1 MSMKVLITGHRGFIA
16 SNLPRAFAELGHEV
30 ISPSDI
36 HLDFKIKTG
45 EHCVHRNTED
55 SWARELDYHGV
66 DVVIHNAAL
75 VGTDVVALNPSE
87 ATLSNVTGTYNICRA
102 AEKSGAAILYLG
114 TTVIYDTDRYQDVEI
129 TESSSHAPLTFYGS
143 LKLAGEHVVRAHST
157 KWSIVRPL
165 FCYGGVGDNNSL
177 IAKGFFGAAHGKEK
191 IDMFLDPK
199 KIKDYM
205 RVEDFCDAVATV
217 VDKDLWNDDW
227 NVAAETPE
235 NTGKIVEMM
244 SEISC
249 KDLKGVVKWHPGT
262 DYLGNHRLSSQ
273 KFRDASGWTPKYD
286 LCGGLEKS
294 WDDIQRNLGST
305 DYNPLRY
312 LEDAKKRGL
321 DLTQFFNR

>member
-1 MSMKVLITGHRGFIA
+1 MKILITGHRGFIA
-16 SNLPRAFAELGHEV
+16 SNLPQSLRDFYHDV
-30 ISPSDI
+30 IDPAQIKLPHRI
-36 HLDFKIKTG
+36 HTG
-45 EHCVHRNTED
+45 EHCVHNNSENDWYAEFKRLN
-55 SWARELDYHGV
+55 V
-66 DVVIHNAAL
+66 DVVIHNAAS
-75 VGTDVVALNPSE
+75 VGTDVVALNPKE
-87 ATLSNVTGTYNICRA
+87 ATLTNVSGTYNIARA
-102 AEKSGAAILYLG
+102 AERAGIPVLYLG
-114 TTVIYDTDRYQDVEI
+114 TTVIYNTDLYQNSWIAERSAHGPQ
-129 TESSSHAPLTFYGS
+129 TLYGS
-143 LKLAGEHVVRAHST
+143 LKLAGEHIVRSHCS

-217 VDKDLWNDDW
+217 VDKELWNDDW

-235 NTGKIVEMM
+235 NTGRIVEMM

-249 KDLKGVVKWHPGT
+249 KDLKSVVKWHPGT

-286 LCGGLEKS
+286 LYGGLEKS
-294 WDDIQRNLGST
+294 WNDIQRNLGST

-312 LEDAKKRGL
+312 LEAAQKRGV

>member
-1 MSMKVLITGHRGFIA
+1 
-16 SNLPRAFAELGHEV
+16 
-30 ISPSDI
+30 
-36 HLDFKIKTG
+36 
-45 EHCVHRNTED
+45 
-55 SWARELDYHGV
+55 
-66 DVVIHNAAL
+66 
-75 VGTDVVALNPSE
+75 
-87 ATLSNVTGTYNICRA
+87 
-102 AEKSGAAILYLG
+102 
-114 TTVIYDTDRYQDVEI
+114 
-129 TESSSHAPLTFYGS
+129 
-143 LKLAGEHVVRAHST
+143 
-157 KWSIVRPL
+157 
-165 FCYGGVGDNNSL
+165 VGDNNSL

-217 VDKDLWNDDW
+217 VDKELWNDDW

-249 KDLKGVVKWHPGT
+249 KDLKSVVKWHPGT

-273 KFRDASGWTPKYD
+273 KFRDASGWTPKFD
-286 LCGGLEKS
+286 LYNGLEKS
-294 WDDIQRNLGST
+294 WNDIQRNLGST

>member
-1 MSMKVLITGHRGFIA
+1 MKILITGHRGFIA
-16 SNLPRAFAELGHEV
+16 SNLPPAFADIDHEV
-30 ISPSDI
+30 IDSDRLRLR
-36 HLDFKIKTG
+36 HMLPTG
-45 EHCVHRNTED
+45 EHCVYRNSEED
-55 SWARELDYHGV
+55 WSREIKRLGV
-66 DVVIHNAAL
+66 DVVVHNAAA
-75 VGTDVVALNPSE
+75 VGTDVVALNPNE
-87 ATLSNVTGTYNICRA
+87 ATLTNVTGTYNICRA
-102 AEKSGAAILYLG
+102 AEKAGAAVLYLG
-114 TTVIYDTDRYQDVEI
+114 TTVIYNTDLYQSSWIAER
-129 TESSSHAPLTFYGS
+129 SSHGPQTLYGS
-143 LKLAGEHVVRAHST
+143 LKLAGEHIVRAHST

-217 VDKDLWNDDW
+217 VDKELWNDDW

-273 KFRDASGWTPKYD
+273 KFRDASGWTPKFD
-286 LCGGLEKS
+286 LYCGLEKS
-294 WDDIQRNLGST
+294 WNDIQRNLGST

-312 LEDAKKRGL
+312 LEDAKKRGV

>member
-1 MSMKVLITGHRGFIA
+1 M
-16 SNLPRAFAELGHEV
+16 
-30 ISPSDI
+30 
-36 HLDFKIKTG
+36 
-45 EHCVHRNTED
+45 
-55 SWARELDYHGV
+55 
-66 DVVIHNAAL
+66 
-75 VGTDVVALNPSE
+75 
-87 ATLSNVTGTYNICRA
+87 
-102 AEKSGAAILYLG
+102 
-114 TTVIYDTDRYQDVEI
+114 
-129 TESSSHAPLTFYGS
+129 YGS
-143 LKLAGEHVVRAHST
+143 LKLAGEHIVRAHST

-177 IAKGFFGAAHGKEK
+177 IANGFFGAAHGKEK

-217 VDKDLWNDDW
+217 VDKELWNDDW

-235 NTGKIVEMM
+235 NTGRIVEMM

-273 KFRDASGWTPKYD
+273 KFRDASGWTPKFD
-286 LCGGLEKS
+286 LYGGLEKS
-294 WDDIQRNLGST
+294 WNDIQRNLGST

-312 LEDAKKRGL
+312 LEDAKKRGI

>member
-1 MSMKVLITGHRGFIA
+1 MKILITGHRGFIA
-16 SNLPRAFAELGHEV
+16 SNLPPAFEDLDHEV
-30 ISPSDI
+30 IDHNQLNLVHRLP
-36 HLDFKIKTG
+36 TG
-45 EHCVHRNTED
+45 EPCVHLNAED
-55 SWARELDYHGV
+55 AWAREIKRLGV
-66 DVVIHNAAL
+66 DVVVHNAAA
-75 VGTDVVALNPSE
+75 VGTDVVALNPSG
-87 ATLSNVTGTYNICRA
+87 ATLSNVTGTYNISRA
-102 AEKSGAAILYLG
+102 AEKAGAAVLYLG
-114 TTVIYDTDRYQDVEI
+114 TTVIYNTDLYQNSWIAERSVNGPQ
-129 TESSSHAPLTFYGS
+129 TLYGS
-143 LKLAGEHVVRAHST
+143 LKLAGEHIVRAHST

-217 VDKDLWNDDW
+217 VDKELWNDDW

-273 KFRDASGWTPKYD
+273 KFRDASGWTPKFD
-286 LCGGLEKS
+286 LYGGLEKS
-294 WDDIQRNLGST
+294 WKDIQRNLGST

-312 LEDAKKRGL
+312 LEDAKNRGI